1 MQLRPHPNGHQNVIL
16 CFLGCAPGTFLQV
29 NQRNTEAYLH
39 DKYPGVNSIIYLPSS
54 FSTIVKYLKVKNN
67 MSGYSHYHFL
77 LNQQLTWYFT
87 NISSEH
93 YDYLQTQLFLTE
105 VAAVDFCVNL
115 VIDNYVQMTSEMF
128 TNRGEQTSYLRKAGR
143 ANKRWIDHR

>member
-39 DKYPGVNSIIYLPSS
+39 DKYPGA
-54 FSTIVKYLKVKNN
+54 
-67 MSGYSHYHFL
+67 
-77 LNQQLTWYFT
+77 
-87 NISSEH
+87 SEH
-93 YDYLQTQLFLTE
+93 YGYLQTQLFLTE